1 MTKLMAILADK
12 TGVFK
17 FLNLNMTESK
27 VKNIFNEA
35 EKLHKTTRS
44 ANNYITLIYGD
55 EKDGDFNIVK
65 KTEITT
71 TDYGLYNIRN
81 LITK

>member
-17 FLNLNMTESK
+17 FLNLNMPENK
-27 VKNIFNEA
+27 ANNIFNEA

-55 EKDGDFNIVK
+55 EVDGNFDIVK

-71 TDYGLYNIRN
+71 TDFGLYNIKN

>member
-1 MTKLMAILADK
+1 MSKLMAILADK

-17 FLNLNMTESK
+17 FLNLNMPESK
-27 VKNIFNEA
+27 ANNIFIEA
-35 EKLHKTTRS
+35 EKLHKTNRS
-44 ANNYITLIYGD
+44 ANNFITLIYGD
-55 EKDGDFNIVK
+55 EENGDFNIIK

-71 TDYGLYNIRN
+71 TDYGLYNIKN